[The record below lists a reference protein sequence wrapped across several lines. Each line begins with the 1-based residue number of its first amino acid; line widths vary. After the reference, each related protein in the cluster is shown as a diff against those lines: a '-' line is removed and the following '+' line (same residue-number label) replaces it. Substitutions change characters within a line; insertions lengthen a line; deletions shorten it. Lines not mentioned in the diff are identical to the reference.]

1 MNFFISLSCDFPLDN
16 LDLTSPI
23 ENDLMQIFRLI
34 ENYRTIKDELKVKI
48 DLEIIE

>member
-1 MNFFISLSCDFPLDN
+1 MDFPLDN
-16 LDLTSPI
+16 LDLKITTSPI

-48 DLEIIE
+48 KFETIE